1 MLLKYLHVFK
11 NTWKKTTKLTIIVIK
26 LIIFCVTVSTHN
38 KMVLSESDTDS
49 DDVLFEHRKSKSGSR
64 IRNGTSRNGFI
75 KVGSR
80 VKT

>member
-1 MLLKYLHVFK
+1 M
-11 NTWKKTTKLTIIVIK
+11 KLYV
-26 LIIFCVTVSTHN
+26 LIFIVSTH

-49 DDVLFEHRKSKSGSR
+49 DDVLFEHRKVKNSSQ
-64 IRNGTSRNGFI
+64 IRNGKSRNGFI

>member
-1 MLLKYLHVFK
+1 MELHDYFFLLF
-11 NTWKKTTKLTIIVIK
+11 
-26 LIIFCVTVSTHN
+26 FFSVSTH

-49 DDVLFEHRKSKSGSR
+49 DDILFEHRKAKNSSQV
-64 IRNGTSRNGFI
+64 RNGKSRNGFI

>member
-1 MLLKYLHVFK
+1 MA
-11 NTWKKTTKLTIIVIK
+11 
-26 LIIFCVTVSTHN
+26 VSTHN

-49 DDVLFEHRKSKSGSR
+49 DDVLFEHRKSKNGSH
-64 IRNGTSRNGFI
+64 IRNGKSRNGFI